1 MFQKTLF
8 LLLFVC
14 NLAYAQKSFKS
25 YIPAGD
31 TLRTLVRGDLN
42 KDSIDDVVIVTESIE
57 NDHRTETPRTL
68 IILFGQPDGT
78 YRFQTKSLTAAFPM
92 NKYHWCFYTDA
103 TIKKGIL
110 TLTHEFLNG
119 GYSQHLY
126 RFQNNGFYLIGAST
140 NEGGQDYDAS
150 LEYNL
155 STGKYITTYNN
166 YETGKKTSNTGY
178 QKPLSLPRIENYE
191 LFTLKVDKRE
201 L

>member
-8 LLLFVC
+8 LLLFIC
-14 NLAYAQKSFKS
+14 NLACAQQKFTS

-42 KDSIDDVVIVTESIE
+42 KDSIDDVVIVTESLK
-57 NDHRTETPRTL
+57 NDHQTETPRTL

-78 YRFQTKSLTAAFPM
+78 YKFQTKSLTVAFPM

-103 TIKKGIL
+103 TIKRGVL

-119 GYSQHLY
+119 GGSSHLY
-126 RFQNNGFYLIGAST
+126 RFQHNGFYLIGASS
-140 NEGGQDYDAS
+140 NEGGQDYTAS

-155 STGKYITTYNN
+155 STGKYISSYTN
-166 YETGKKTSNTGY
+166 YETGKSTSSTGT
-178 QKPLSLPRIENYE
+178 QKLTSLPRIESYE
-191 LFTLKVDKRE
+191 PFTLKVNNRE